1 MNGFITATGR
11 VRRALTLALL
21 TVVAG
26 AWLTACSSGPAA
38 PEDAKDYAQQIAAD
52 RATKEA
58 FFRDLRNP
66 DNPLKN
72 LTPEQ
77 RAALLPLAYYPVDE
91 TYSVPAQ
98 LEVSDDQPVFEMPT
112 SKGLMRKERRVGV
125 LNFTLKGQ
133 VLTLGAFMD
142 DETKD
147 MSTLFVPFT
156 DLTTGTETY
165 AAGRYL
171 DLHRTATG
179 VYVIDFNQAY
189 NPYCAYNATYDCPY
203 PPPSNRLKVAVLA
216 GEKVKKER

>member
-1 MNGFITATGR
+1 MNEFKTATGR
-11 VRRALTLALL
+11 VRRALALALL
-21 TVVAG
+21 TVAAG
-26 AWLTACSSGPAA
+26 AWLAACSSGPAA